1 MFLLE
6 QEGKLAT
13 RFATLNEE
21 RELARN
27 SGDPLLIEHCVK
39 AYRAL
44 GMEILYLLQFVELNA
59 TGLRKIL
66 KKFDKTVTH
75 KITDYY
81 VSTRANHPFSQLQKL
96 FRHAGIEAMLGSLTR
111 SIAELNNGEKPFY
124 DDPASFH
131 LEDPVVDSIKGALER
146 LTYSTRFLSFLSKH
160 ALIGDQD
167 ELPSAE
173 DEAIE
178 KQYDFMALVLNLMN
192 TFLYMVNTYI
202 VVPSA
207 DKYAISL
214 GAAPTLCGVIIGSM
228 AVAQLISSV
237 YFSSWSNRSYFKPL
251 FFSSV
256 VLLLGNMLYAVA
268 YDFHSLSILIA
279 GRLLCGLGSAR
290 AVNRR
295 YITDWVPI
303 NKRLQASAAF
313 VTASAL
319 GMAAGPALAGL
330 FKIKQKFFLLTID
343 ANTLPG
349 LTMVVIWLLYIIW
362 LWLGFKEPVR
372 KTLVEECIQTYSMP
386 NEIAQKSSCGDLH
399 SNDSASKR
407 VMSPHGPEE
416 QSLLQPLTET
426 AIDIDSD
433 LDDTDN
439 VAEESEYSEEA
450 DKPANSFCEALQ
462 LLTNPVKVQL
472 GIYFMLKYAME
483 IILSESSVVTTHY
496 FGWTTGAIA
505 MFVAL
510 LGFTVLPV
518 NFLIGVYISNLF
530 EDRQILVASEVMT
543 CVGLATLFAGPIP
556 YTKAQYMTGAL
567 IGFVST
573 EVLEGVNLSLL
584 SKVMSPRLA
593 KGTYNNG
600 LLSTEAGTLARVVAD
615 GTITLAGYCGINLL
629 LNLTLTPALAFALI
643 SLIATFFC
651 YNSLY

>member
-1 MFLLE
+1 MC
-6 QEGKLAT
+6 Q
-13 RFATLNEE
+13 
-21 RELARN
+21 
-27 SGDPLLIEHCVK
+27 
-39 AYRAL
+39 L
-44 GMEILYLLQFVELNA
+44 GLTI
-59 TGLRKIL
+59 
-66 KKFDKTVTH
+66 
-75 KITDYY
+75 
-81 VSTRANHPFSQLQKL
+81 PFSQLQKL

-319 GMAAGPALAGL
+319 
-330 FKIKQKFFLLTID
+330 
-343 ANTLPG
+343 
-349 LTMVVIWLLYIIW
+349 V
-362 LWLGFKEPVR
+362 
-372 KTLVEECIQTYSMP
+372 
-386 NEIAQKSSCGDLH
+386 AQKSSCGDLH